1 MRVLWVVSVTVQWI
15 KSTLGSECD
24 YSGVRVLWVVSVTVQ
39 RSKSTLGSE
48 CDCTE
53 G

>member
-1 MRVLWVVSVTVQWI
+1 MSVTVQKG

-24 YSGVRVLWVVSVTVQ
+24 YSGVRVLWLVSVTVQ
-39 RSKSTLGSE
+39 WSKSTLGSE